1 MGRSHGNAGVP
12 VISAKAGIR
21 VPLNE
26 TPASAGVTR
35 PDRERR

>member
-1 MGRSHGNAGVP
+1 MGRSNGDAGVL

-21 VPLNE
+21 VPPNE
-26 TPASAGVTR
+26 TSASAGVTR